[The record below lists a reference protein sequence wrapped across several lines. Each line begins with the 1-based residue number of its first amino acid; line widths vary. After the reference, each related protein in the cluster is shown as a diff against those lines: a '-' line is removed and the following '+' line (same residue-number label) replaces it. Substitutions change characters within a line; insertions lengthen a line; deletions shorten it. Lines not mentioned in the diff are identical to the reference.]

1 VVNTATVYM
10 PADHVYSPTLQNSQD
25 IGFGPGM
32 LIDSSNT
39 GILEFDAS
47 NISSTIASHPITSAT
62 LNPEQIAFVTFDGFP
77 RSFDINIYA
86 FNGTGSVSTDLL
98 ENGTL
103 GGTMEVGFDNFGDPL
118 NVSLNASTLNQV
130 LSHGSDLGFALVA
143 QNPGTAQSVLATGE
157 FGSGFHLHLT
167 A

>member
-1 VVNTATVYM
+1 M